1 MAKYEVKVTASW
13 WLDVEADSREEA
25 KDKAWGMDW
34 NDEGA
39 YEGVDEIKVYEAKE
53 QAEDEEDE

>member
-13 WLDVEADSREEA
+13 WLDVEADSKEEA
-25 KDKAWGMDW
+25 KDKAMLMDW

-39 YEGVDEIKVYEAKE
+39 YDGVDDIKAYEAK
-53 QAEDEEDE
+53 EDEEDEEDE